1 MLLYETVI
9 ATCIAVILVMAAIG
23 GLVARVMMGPEEL
36 ALLREARE
44 MRADMDDLNAG
55 RFKSPRAEHW
65 QGASPRSFA
74 IS

>member
-9 ATCIAVILVMAAIG
+9 ATCIAVILVVAAIG

-55 RFKSPRAEHW
+55 RFKSPRPEHW
-65 QGASPRSFA
+65 QSASPRPFA